1 MNPGV
6 AELGQDRCRRLV
18 ESLRETVKDRLDGFL
33 FGRDRTDPARQRCPA
48 CGRDSLEFKLS
59 RYGPFVS
66 FAEYPD
72 CGCRRSLGVVEEAS
86 FHRKVPVDTHVGL

>member
-48 CGRDSLEFKLS
+48 CGRDSL
-59 RYGPFVS
+59 
-66 FAEYPD
+66 
-72 CGCRRSLGVVEEAS
+72 
-86 FHRKVPVDTHVGL
+86 